1 MALRSGFVA
10 IVGRPNA
17 GKSTLLNALVGE
29 KLAIVTPKPQT
40 TRTRVLGI
48 LNSKAKKG
56 QPAAQVVLVDTPGVH
71 KPDSQLN
78 RRMMQEVQEALESR
92 DMVLLIVD
100 VTQKFGGGDQF
111 VLEMLKPVESP
122 VFLLL
127 NKVDAVQKDTLL
139 PLIDHYRRLREFAEI
154 MPISALKRQG
164 LELLMEKI
172 VQHLPPGP
180 RYFTPD
186 QITDQPERFMA
197 SEIIREKLLLATGQ
211 EVPYATAVRIESWE
225 EQPKLTRISA
235 TIYCE
240 REGQKAILIGRRGE
254 MLKKIG
260 TRARL
265 ELEKLVGSKVFL
277 ELFVKVAPDWRSSRR
292 FVEELDWRRQLEDI
306 AAAQAG
312 QEPSDP
318 E

>member
-1 MALRSGFVA
+1 M
-10 IVGRPNA
+10 
-17 GKSTLLNALVGE
+17 
-29 KLAIVTPKPQT
+29 
-40 TRTRVLGI
+40 
-48 LNSKAKKG
+48 
-56 QPAAQVVLVDTPGVH
+56 
-71 KPDSQLN
+71 
-78 RRMMQEVQEALESR
+78 
-92 DMVLLIVD
+92 
-100 VTQKFGGGDQF
+100 
-111 VLEMLKPVESP
+111 
-122 VFLLL
+122 
-127 NKVDAVQKDTLL
+127 
-139 PLIDHYRRLREFAEI
+139 DHYRRLREFAEI
-154 MPISALKRQG
+154 IPISALKRQG
-164 LELLMEKI
+164 LDLLMEKI

-211 EVPYATAVRIESWE
+211 EVPYATAVRIDSWKE
-225 EQPKLTRISA
+225 KPKLTRISA

-254 MLKKIG
+254 MLKKVG

-265 ELEKLVGSKVFL
+265 ELEKLVGGKVFL
-277 ELFVKVAPDWRSSRR
+277 ELFVKVVPEWRSSRR

-312 QEPSDP
+312 QETSEP

>member
-1 MALRSGFVA
+1 
-10 IVGRPNA
+10 
-17 GKSTLLNALVGE
+17 
-29 KLAIVTPKPQT
+29 
-40 TRTRVLGI
+40 VLGI
-48 LNSKAKKG
+48 LNLKAKKG
-56 QPAAQVVLVDTPGVH
+56 QPAAQVALVDTPGVH

-92 DMVLLIVD
+92 DLVLLIID
-100 VTQKFGGGDQF
+100 VTQRFGGGDQF
-111 VLEMLKPVESP
+111 VLDMLKPVESP

-127 NKVDAVQKDTLL
+127 NKVDAVPKVKLL
-139 PLIDHYRRLREFAEI
+139 PLIEHYRRLRDFAEI
-154 MPISALKRQG
+154 IPISALKRQG
-164 LELLMEKI
+164 LDLLMEKI
-172 VQHLPPGP
+172 VQHLPSGP
-180 RYFTPD
+180 RYFTAD

-211 EVPYATAVRIESWE
+211 EVPYATAVRIDRWE

-265 ELEKLVGSKVFL
+265 ELEKLVGGKVFL
-277 ELFVKVAPDWRSSRR
+277 ELFVKVVPEWRSSRR

-306 AAAQAG
+306 AASQAG
-312 QEPSDP
+312 QETSEP